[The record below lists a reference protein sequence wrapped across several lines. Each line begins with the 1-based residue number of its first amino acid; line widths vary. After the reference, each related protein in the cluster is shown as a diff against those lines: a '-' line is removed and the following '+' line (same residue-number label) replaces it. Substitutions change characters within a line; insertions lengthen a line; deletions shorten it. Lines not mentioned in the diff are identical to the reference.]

1 MFVLLIQFQNC
12 CIFKGAG
19 DTVLASLGFALA
31 SGNGIKE
38 AVQFSNL
45 AAGVVVGKEGSATA
59 SMEEIKELES
69 NVGEAQYSK
78 NNIFEIGEDIS
89 SLQAHLKRSKKRV
102 VFTNGC
108 FDLLHGAHVKSLQQ
122 ARSFGDFLIL
132 GLNSDAS
139 VSRLKGNSRPINK
152 QEDRALIL
160 ASLTMV
166 DAVIIFDEDTPYNL
180 ISQLKPHVLVK
191 GGDYIGKDVI
201 GSNLVEEVKYT
212 TLREGSTTQIIEKI
226 RLSS

>member
-1 MFVLLIQFQNC
+1 M
-12 CIFKGAG
+12 
-19 DTVLASLGFALA
+19 ASLGFALA

-59 SMEEIKELES
+59 SMKEIKELES
-69 NVGEAQYSK
+69 NIGDQQWYSK
-78 NNIFEIGEDIS
+78 NKIFEIGEDIS
-89 SLQAHLKRSKKRV
+89 SLQAHLKRCKKRV

-212 TLREGSTTQIIEKI
+212 TLWEGSSTQIIEKI